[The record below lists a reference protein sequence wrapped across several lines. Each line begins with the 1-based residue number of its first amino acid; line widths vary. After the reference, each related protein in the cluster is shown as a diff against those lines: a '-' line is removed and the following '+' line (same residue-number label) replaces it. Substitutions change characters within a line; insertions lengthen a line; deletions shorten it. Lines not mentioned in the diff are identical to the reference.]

1 MMTYPTNVMHKD
13 CRPTDRYE
21 VIIDGQWYR
30 YTEVLEEAMMYG
42 KLNGNAVVFDIN
54 SGKTVARWA

>member
-1 MMTYPTNVMHKD
+1 MLYPTNVMHKD

-21 VIIDGQWYR
+21 VIIDGEWCR

-42 KLNGNAVVFDIN
+42 KLNGNAVILDMNTGRI
-54 SGKTVARWA
+54 VARWA